1 MKYKYDKIKKV
12 DSDKKY
18 FIYVHVKIL
27 KVLRVLD
34 YEHA

>member
-1 MKYKYDKIKKV
+1 MKYKYDKIKIIE
-12 DSDKKY
+12 SDKKY
-18 FIYVHVKIL
+18 FLYLHVKIL